1 LTVTPDSALI
11 PIGFSVQFEALA
23 VYDDGT
29 SYNKTKD
36 SEWNTPDE
44 SIAIINTSG
53 LVTGEGVGPS
63 YITATNTLSGES
75 AIHVTNEE
83 IESISI
89 TPQKSTLLAN
99 FPQQLTA
106 IGTFNGRPIDIT
118 NDVIWSVIDEGVS
131 ISSTQPGEI
140 WGKKVSV
147 PDIEGDPPYDGTCFD
162 PDVENSVCYVD
173 ATVRAQA
180 GNEKIDTEYVRV
192 CNDLGRSC
200 IDVFD
205 LGDNNL
211 YTSSPSIVFLDD
223 IDYSSFYPNS
233 IYSTTSDKSGSG
245 EGKYKFAIFK
255 DKSDADSLCS
265 RYNDMTL
272 AGREN
277 WRVPKTYELQFLWA
291 RNGSMD
297 QRMWPVSMSYISNNS
312 SVNLSNPTN
321 EDIAIGYVS
330 CISSPPE

>member
-36 SEWNTPDE
+36 SEWNTPDK

-99 FPQQLTA
+99 FCQQLTA

-131 ISSTQPGEI
+131 ISCEQPGEI
-140 WGKKVSV
+140 RGAEL
-147 PDIEGDPPYDGTCFD
+147 DTCFD
-162 PDVENSVCYVD
+162 TSVENSVCYVD
-173 ATVRAQA
+173 AKVRAQA
-180 GNEKIDTEYVRV
+180 GAENIDTTNVRV
-192 CNDLGRSC
+192 CNDLGGSC

-205 LGDNNL
+205 LGDNTL

-223 IDYSSFYPNS
+223 IEYSDS
-233 IYSTTSDKSGSG
+233 IYSKISDGSG
-245 EGKYKFAIFK
+245 EDRYYFAIFP
-255 DKSDADSLCS
+255 DKLNADPLCS
-265 RYNDMTL
+265 RYNKMTL

-277 WRVPKTYELQFLWA
+277 WRVPITDELKFL
-291 RNGSMD
+291 RSTIGSMSN
-297 QRMWPVSMSYISNNS
+297 RLWPVEVNYLSYDS
-312 SVNLSNPTN
+312 SVNLYDPK
-321 EDIAIGYVS
+321 EAIDSADGYVS
-330 CISSPPE
+330 CISDPE